1 MFNNPKFPPSSPWD
15 YRLKNPELTL
25 SPVKKLHENDYF
37 SVYDRG
43 SYFTVEPA
51 FVPVVILPVL
61 EDNSMI
67 FVRVKRPVIGDSPL
81 ELPSGGL
88 DIGETAEK
96 AALREVR
103 EETGIQIFDTDRL
116 VPLPPLSSSPNRN
129 PFLIYC
135 FGVKILEE
143 EWNRRLDHDNEIDS
157 VERLS
162 LMDVTD
168 RIISG
173 EIYITLHI
181 SIASAFILS
190 QLKEQGKFQ

>member
-1 MFNNPKFPPSSPWD
+1 MFNNPKFPPSFPWD
-15 YRLKNPELTL
+15 YRLQNPSLAL

-67 FVRVKRPVIGDSPL
+67 FVRVKRPIIGDSPM

-88 DIGETAEK
+88 DLGETAEK
-96 AALREVR
+96 AALRELR
-103 EETGIQIFDTDRL
+103 EETGIQIFDTGRL
-116 VPLPPLSSSPNRN
+116 NPLPPLSSSPNRN

-135 FGVKILEE
+135 FGIKILEE
-143 EWNRRLDHDNEIDS
+143 EWNRRIEHDDEIES
-157 VERLS
+157 VERIS
-162 LMDVTD
+162 LKEVTD
-168 RIISG
+168 KIISG

-181 SIASAFILS
+181 SLASAYILA
-190 QLKEQGKFQ
+190 QFKEQGKFQ